1 MSPKEKAI
9 EIYNKFRNENSVMAV
24 NIRAKKQ
31 ALICVKEIIDNS
43 PFKDYGFKFDTISS
57 RLEAV
62 ESYWFE
68 VKSELEA
75 LH

>member
-9 EIYNKFRNENSVMAV
+9 ELYNKFRKENSVMTA

-31 ALICVKEIIDNS
+31 ALICVNEIINNS

-62 ESYWFE
+62 EKYWFE

-75 LH
+75 LS